1 MLSAIPCLRA
11 SHLRSRLTFVS
22 KLKPGYRAVSSVP
35 RHLQAQV
42 AVSENLDVHDGG
54 LPPHLEKI
62 TSESPPGQGG
72 GPPSFLIPPL
82 NTKHHHVSQEQ
93 DAAVRPVLA
102 EVTKNRDEFWRKVP
116 VWKDVSA
123 NDFLSYRWSVANTV
137 QGTAKLFKFLQA
149 VVPEQVPL
157 DKSGLQ
163 MQSRDEFIKDVLD
176 GVTTATMAIRI
187 TPYILSRVNWED
199 PRHDPIIR
207 QFLPMKSLM
216 VPDHPKLALDSL
228 HETADS
234 PVKGLVHRYHD
245 KALFLPTSVCPT
257 YCMFCTRSYA
267 VGANTDT
274 VTKASLK
281 PTRKRW
287 EEAFAYIE
295 RTPQLQDIV
304 VSGGDSYYL
313 QPEQLTMIGE
323 RLISMPNIKRFR
335 FASKGLAVAPTRVLD
350 ESDGWV
356 NALIDISNKAKKAG
370 KAMAW
375 HTHFNH
381 PNEISWITTQ
391 ASQKLFE
398 AGVMVRNQTVLLRG
412 VNDDLATM
420 SALIRQLADNN
431 IFPYYV
437 YQCDMVEK
445 IEHLRTPLQTIL
457 DLEANM
463 RGSIA
468 GFMMPSFV
476 VDLPGGG
483 GKRLAC
489 SFRSYDSA
497 SGISTYMAPAVT
509 GRDKDNKVYEHFDPI
524 ESSSAAA

>member
-1 MLSAIPCLRA
+1 MLSKIAQ
-11 SHLRSRLTFVS
+11 SKHLIGRPAVTPGL
-22 KLKPGYRAVSSVP
+22 KLFRPGGSLP
-35 RHLQAQV
+35 RQRAQV
-42 AVSENLDVHDGG
+42 TDVG
-54 LPPHLEKI
+54 KA
-62 TSESPPGQGG
+62 
-72 GPPSFLIPPL
+72 L
-82 NTKHHHVSQEQ
+82 NTDGSTISPLFNTGTTLNATNSNLH
-93 DAAVRPVLA
+93 PVATAL
-102 EVTKNRDEFWRKVP
+102 VTQRDEFWRKVS
-116 VWKDVSA
+116 VWQGVSA
-123 NDFLSYRWSVANTV
+123 NDFLSYRWSVA
-137 QGTAKLFKFLQA
+137 KLLKFLQA
-149 VVPEQVPL
+149 VVPELVPL
-157 DKSGLQ
+157 DKSGTR
-163 MQSRDEFIKDVLD
+163 MQTREEFIKDVLN
-176 GVTTATMAIRI
+176 GVTAATMAIRM

-207 QFLPMKSLM
+207 QFLPMKSLLM
-216 VPDHPKLALDSL
+216 PDHPKLALDSL

-234 PVKGLVHRYHD
+234 PVKGLVHRYPD

-267 VGANTDT
+267 VGADTDT

-295 RTPQLQDIV
+295 SQPGLHDIV

-313 QPEQLTMIGE
+313 QPEQIRLIGE

-356 NALIDISNKAKKAG
+356 NALIDISNQAKRAG

-381 PNEISWITTQ
+381 PNEISWITSE

-398 AGVMVRNQTVLLRG
+398 AGVMVRNQAVLLRD
-412 VNDDLATM
+412 VNDNVETM
-420 SALIRQLADNN
+420 SKLIRQLADNN

-437 YQCDMVEK
+437 YQCDMVERV
-445 IEHLRTPLQTIL
+445 EHLRTPLQTIL
-457 DLEANM
+457 DLEARM

-489 SFRSYDSA
+489 SFQSYDRET
-497 SGISTYMAPAVT
+497 GISTYTAPAVT
-509 GRDKDNKVYEHFDPI
+509 GRDKENKVYEYYDPI
-524 ESSSAAA
+524 GPL

>member
-1 MLSAIPCLRA
+1 MLSSILRRT
-11 SHLRSRLTFVS
+11 SCPQGPIISRPWSGSARPALT
-22 KLKPGYRAVSSVP
+22 RAAGTAP
-35 RHLQAQV
+35 RQQAQIV
-42 AVSENLDVHDGG
+42 DAEMGPSNTTASQADNIPHR
-54 LPPHLEKI
+54 PPPPP
-62 TSESPPGQGG
+62 SPPLSK
-72 GPPSFLIPPL
+72 PAATTIP
-82 NTKHHHVSQEQ
+82 
-93 DAAVRPVLA
+93 
-102 EVTKNRDEFWRKVP
+102 RDREEFWRKVP
-116 VWKDVSA
+116 VWEKVSA
-123 NDFLSYRWSVANTV
+123 EEFLSYRWSIANTV
-137 QGTAKLFKFLQA
+137 QGTAKLLKFLQA

-157 DKSGLQ
+157 DRSGQ
-163 MQSRDEFIKDVLD
+163 MQTREEFIKDVLD
-176 GVTTATMAIRI
+176 GVTAATMAIRM
-187 TPYILSRVNWED
+187 TPYILGRVDWSD
-199 PRHDPIIR
+199 PRHDPIVR

-216 VPDHPKLALDSL
+216 LPDHPKLALDSL

-234 PVKGLVHRYHD
+234 PVKGLVHRYTD

-267 VGANTDT
+267 VGADTDT

-281 PTRKRW
+281 PTRRRW

-295 RTPQLQDIV
+295 SRPELQDIV

-313 QPEQLTMIGE
+313 QPEQLTLIGE
-323 RLISMPNIKRFR
+323 RLIDMPNIKRFR
-335 FASKGLAVAPTRVLD
+335 FASKGLAVAPSRVLD

-381 PNEISWITTQ
+381 PGEISWISSD

-412 VNDDLATM
+412 INDDVATM
-420 SALIRQLADNN
+420 SNLIRQLADNN
-431 IFPYYV
+431 ITPYYV

-457 DLEANM
+457 DLEAKI

-489 SFRSYDSA
+489 SFQSYDRRT
-497 SGISTYMAPAVT
+497 GISRYMAPAVT
-509 GRDKDNKVYEHFDPI
+509 GRDKDNKVYEYFDPVD
-524 ESSSAAA
+524 SLPGYSPADDTKVAV